1 MLKWV
6 HRFTE
11 PYLSGLT
18 CIAAGLPQSLVALG
32 DKDGQ
37 IHVYEASSDF
47 KCLKL
52 RTILAHHHG
61 AIHNILFHSVTPPL
75 SSSDNNLTSNSLGHI
90 LSCSDDMTV
99 GVVCVLKDGSL
110 LLSKL
115 LHGHVGRVRSIYAQ
129 GYRVLSG
136 SDDRSV
142 KLWSLEGLMPEEYTA
157 ESGKPLVTLTGHSGP
172 VTGVLLPVTPYQQW
186 AFSAAG
192 SCVRLWDVVQ
202 GTCLKVT

>member
-1 MLKWV
+1 V

-18 CIAAGLPQSLVALG
+18 CIAAGLPQSLIALG

-52 RTILAHHHG
+52 RTILAHHGG
-61 AIHNILFHSVTPPL
+61 AIHSIIFHLVT
-75 SSSDNNLTSNSLGHI
+75 SSSMVSNIMGHI

-99 GVVCVLKDGSL
+99 GVVCVLRDGSL

-115 LHGHVGRVRSIYAQ
+115 LHGHVGRVRSIHVQ
-129 GYRVLSG
+129 GDRVISG

-142 KLWSLEGLMPEEYTA
+142 KLWNLDSLMPDSNTP

-172 VTGVLLPVTPYQQW
+172 VTGVLLPGAPYQQW

-192 SCVRLWDVVQ
+192 CSVRLWDVIQ
-202 GTCLKVT
+202 GTCLKVI